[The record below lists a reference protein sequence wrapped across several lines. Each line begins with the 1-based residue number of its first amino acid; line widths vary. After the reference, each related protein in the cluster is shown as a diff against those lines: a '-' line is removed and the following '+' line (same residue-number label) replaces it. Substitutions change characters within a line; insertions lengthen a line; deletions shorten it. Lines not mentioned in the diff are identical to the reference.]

1 MININNIAITSIRLG
16 LNLVQKI
23 YSGSVL
29 IYNASAT
36 PSFDY
41 VYHIMG
47 LTYVSEVK
55 NDIYGL
61 HYDLLGSSSVVVQ
74 NDQSYTYESLEKTYS
89 WF

>member
-1 MININNIAITSIRLG
+1 MINIANIAATSIRLG

-23 YSGSVL
+23 YAGSVL
-29 IYNASAT
+29 IYSATVT

-41 VYHIMG
+41 VYHLMG
-47 LTYVSEVK
+47 LRYVSEVK

-61 HYDLLGSSSVVVQ
+61 HYDLLGSESVVTESV
-74 NDQSYTYESLEKTYS
+74 QSYTYESLEKTYS

>member
-1 MININNIAITSIRLG
+1 MNTFKKNNSLLI
-16 LNLVQKI
+16 
-23 YSGSVL
+23 GSKKEQPDFPPE
-29 IYNASAT
+29 T

-41 VYHIMG
+41 VYYIMA

-61 HYDLLGSSSVVVQ
+61 HYDLLGSESVVTESV
-74 NDQSYTYESLEKTYS
+74 QSYTYESLEKTYS